1 MSDQPAL
8 EDILLPAAQQ
18 EACEMLGSGKT
29 QIEMAL
35 ALGVSRQALVKRFS
49 SALATLG
56 ADEMK
61 RRYTSI
67 HVHEFVDKLVKKQP
81 KYNRAYE
88 KSQVNEAKRAARSQ
102 EALIVRHKALELAA
116 KEAGG
121 IYQVAEDLDATEA
134 MQKLM
139 LAAKAGGLPGA
150 VIDAL
155 AGRVLRGMGDIQMM
169 PEKYDDSDLRDELS
183 GKVRMVLGHIDEVTM
198 GGAKI
203 SELAT
208 TLRVLQEQVL
218 LLDGRPTAI
227 LAVADKEGMMEISQR
242 LQAELARRAI
252 KNVDGVCEDAE
263 ED

>member
-1 MSDQPAL
+1 MERPAP
-8 EDILLPAAQQ
+8 EDILLSAAQQ
-18 EACEMLGSGKT
+18 ESCEIIGSGET
-29 QIEMAL
+29 QVEMAL
-35 ALGVSRQALVKRFS
+35 KLGISRQSLVKRFL
-49 SALATLG
+49 SAIKVLG
-56 ADEMK
+56 VPELK

-67 HVHEFVDKLVKKQP
+67 HVHEFVNKLVEKNP
-81 KYNRAYE
+81 KLDQAYE
-88 KSQVNEAKRAARSQ
+88 TSKVTEGQRAARGQ
-102 EALIVRHKALELAA
+102 EALITRHKALELAA

-121 IYQVAEDLDATEA
+121 IHQIAEDLDATEA

-139 LAAKAGGLPGA
+139 LAAKAGGLPA
-150 VIDAL
+150 TVIDAL
-155 AGRVLRGMGDIQMM
+155 AGRVLRGMGDIKMM
-169 PEKYDDSDLRDELS
+169 PEKYGDSELRDELS

-242 LQAELARRAI
+242 LQQELARRSI
-252 KNVDGVCEDAE
+252 KTVDGVCEDAE